1 MPLITWSEKISVQV
15 KEFDE
20 HHKKLVGYVNEINDA
35 MQNRKGK
42 DVIPPILAKL
52 MNYTKVHFSRE
63 EELMRKYSYPEYK
76 EHKNAHDRLIAEV
89 ESLRQEY
96 EKGSLAVPIKMMNFL
111 HKWLVE
117 HIQNTDRKYG
127 AFFREKGIE

>member
-1 MPLITWSEKISVQV
+1 MPLITWSDKISVQV

-35 MQNRKGK
+35 MQNRKGR
-42 DVIPPILAKL
+42 DAIPPILSKL

-63 EELMRKYSYPEYK
+63 EELMRKYSYPEYS
-76 EHKNAHDRLIAEV
+76 EHKNAHDRLIVEV
-89 ESLRQEY
+89 ENLKQEY

-117 HIQNTDRKYG
+117 HIQNTDRRYG
-127 AFFREKGIE
+127 AFFREKGVE